1 MEQVSAVEDQYWEIC
16 DAHADALGDLVSMQ
30 APSLADLVEKME
42 MFRRAGVFD
51 GSRVADAM
59 IGGIIDDLRRLGG
72 VA

>member
-42 MFRRAGVFD
+42 MFCRAGVFD
-51 GSRVADAM
+51 GSRVAT
-59 IGGIIDDLRRLGG
+59 R
-72 VA
+72 